1 MYPLTDDFMI
11 FDNETQRYIL
21 TEKDVNINLGINIL
35 ERLKNPNTL
44 KAILKQVSNQI
55 YMFIHKHSNN
65 NDLQDYVISHTEKG
79 RKIIKEAMEQQLIYY
94 LAVGDL
100 SKSTDEKKRALAID
114 MVAQETLMQTIPEI
128 RTSICYTGNLRWY

>member
-128 RTSICYTGNLRWY
+128 RTSICYTGNIRWY

>member
-1 MYPLTDDFMI
+1 
-11 FDNETQRYIL
+11 
-21 TEKDVNINLGINIL
+21 
-35 ERLKNPNTL
+35 
-44 KAILKQVSNQI
+44 
-55 YMFIHKHSNN
+55 MFIHKHSNN

-128 RTSICYTGNLRWY
+128 RTSICYTGNIRWY